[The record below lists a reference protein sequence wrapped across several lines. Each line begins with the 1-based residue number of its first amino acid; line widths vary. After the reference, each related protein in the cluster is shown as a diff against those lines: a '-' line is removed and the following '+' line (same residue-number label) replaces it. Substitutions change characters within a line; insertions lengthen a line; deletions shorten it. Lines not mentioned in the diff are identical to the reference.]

1 MDQIASLDSILN
13 QPIELWS
20 LGYRL
25 KAEPADQV
33 MMAGGMNQEDG
44 WITEDSSM
52 GKPILVVS
60 GTDNSVDF
68 LGILWTGDLGSSQS
82 GMEIGLRKMLIEKG
96 DLPSE
101 FFPGSHGVAQFNLS
115 TGEKA
120 QLLLSQPAQKGK
132 DGIWCVESWMDGNGT
147 VYYHDPQVDQG
158 LAVYY
163 EGLQSSKDETQQG
176 WLTDP
181 AAVASKFIIETLGQP
196 LPEGGLVLMEEAS
209 YEDYMVTP
217 VSRYIGYISS
227 FGDPYP
233 DMFHFDSIEWITVK
247 DTERIRQLGINPE
260 EMTNGFYIHNPRIDV
275 LGFQVN
281 EKTHYVLYD
290 HYGNQSV
297 SGSKGQF
304 KLFMKEEPEREK
316 EIPFVIETKD
326 GYVISITQ
334 QYLP

>member
-101 FFPGSHGVAQFNLS
+101 FFQ
-115 TGEKA
+115 
-120 QLLLSQPAQKGK
+120 
-132 DGIWCVESWMDGNGT
+132 
-147 VYYHDPQVDQG
+147 
-158 LAVYY
+158 
-163 EGLQSSKDETQQG
+163 
-176 WLTDP
+176 
-181 AAVASKFIIETLGQP
+181 
-196 LPEGGLVLMEEAS
+196 
-209 YEDYMVTP
+209 
-217 VSRYIGYISS
+217 IGRA
-227 FGDPYP
+227 
-233 DMFHFDSIEWITVK
+233 HV
-247 DTERIRQLGINPE
+247 
-260 EMTNGFYIHNPRIDV
+260 
-275 LGFQVN
+275 
-281 EKTHYVLYD
+281 
-290 HYGNQSV
+290 
-297 SGSKGQF
+297 
-304 KLFMKEEPEREK
+304 
-316 EIPFVIETKD
+316 
-326 GYVISITQ
+326 
-334 QYLP
+334 